1 MFSLFLF
8 ATRNSQFAIPI
19 SYFLFLF
26 LFPISY
32 FLFPIPYF
40 LFPIPIPIPYFLFP
54 ISFPSLRP
62 SVSPCSLRPSVPPSL
77 RRSVASS
84 LCRYLETF
92 SLILSIVKHEFE
104 WVGISIGTRH
114 AFGDGFRTNHQ
125 LFN

>member
-1 MFSLFLF
+1 MNLVKRENGCFPFFYSQLAIHNSLF
-8 ATRNSQFAIPI
+8 AIHNSQ
-19 SYFLFLF
+19 F

-32 FLFPIPYF
+32 SYSYSYSLFPISYSLFPIPYF
-40 LFPIPIPIPYFLFP
+40 LFPF
-54 ISFPSLRP
+54 
-62 SVSPCSLRPSVPPSL
+62 RPSVPPSL